1 MGNVIY
7 SMMVSL
13 DGFIEGP
20 DKDIDWVIADEELHK
35 FINEYHRST
44 VGAYLLGRGMYETH
58 AAYWPAS
65 EGDTSA
71 PEYIL
76 EYGRIWRAMPKVVFS
91 ATLDQVVSNTRL
103 VRDDGGQEVQKLK
116 QQHDKDLWVGG
127 AGLAASLMRLSL
139 VDEYGLFVQPVLLGH
154 GTPMFPRNQNGRRD
168 MHLVEERR
176 FASGVV
182 YLRYRRA
189 AQSP

>member
-13 DGFIEGP
+13 DGLIEGP

-35 FINEYHRST
+35 FINEYHRSA
-44 VGAYLLGRGMYETH
+44 VGAYLFGRGMYETH

-65 EGDTSA
+65 ESDTSA

-76 EYGRIWRAMPKVVFS
+76 DYGRIWRAMPKVVFS
-91 ATLDQVVSNTRL
+91 TTLDQVVSNTRL
-103 VRDDGGQEVQKLK
+103 VRDNAAQEVQKLK
-116 QQHDKDLWVGG
+116 KEHDKDLWVGG
-127 AGLAASLMRLSL
+127 AAVAASLMRLGL
-139 VDEYGLFVQPVLLGH
+139 VDEYGLFVQPVLLGC
-154 GTPMFPRNQNGRRD
+154 GTPMFLSDQNGRRD
-168 MHLVEERR
+168 IHLVEERR

-189 AQSP
+189 AQTR

>member
-20 DKDIDWVIADEELHK
+20 DKDIDWVIVDEELHT
-35 FINEYHRST
+35 FINEYHESA
-44 VGAYLLGRGMYETH
+44 VAAYLLGRGMYETH
-58 AAYWPAS
+58 AAYWPVS
-65 EGDTSA
+65 EADTSA

-76 EYGRIWRAMPKVVFS
+76 DYGRIWRAMPKVVFS

-103 VRDDGGQEVQKLK
+103 VRDNAALEVQKLK

-127 AGLAASLMRLSL
+127 AGLAASLMRLGL
-139 VDEYGLFVQPVLLGH
+139 VDEYALFVQPILLGC
-154 GTPMFPRNQNGRRD
+154 GTPMFPINQNGRQD
-168 MHLVEERR
+168 MRLVQERR

-189 AQSP
+189 APNQ